1 MVVTSVLEDLVWI
14 RSRRPILATK
24 KTKDAGSD
32 PRVTSMLRNQTS
44 KHNALEMAGAGFMEQ
59 SELSTCSNEDSIP
72 A

>member
-14 RSRRPILATK
+14 RSRRPILAK

-32 PRVTSMLRNQTS
+32 PRVTSMIRNQTS
-44 KHNALEMAGAGFMEQ
+44 KHNALEIAGAGFMEQ